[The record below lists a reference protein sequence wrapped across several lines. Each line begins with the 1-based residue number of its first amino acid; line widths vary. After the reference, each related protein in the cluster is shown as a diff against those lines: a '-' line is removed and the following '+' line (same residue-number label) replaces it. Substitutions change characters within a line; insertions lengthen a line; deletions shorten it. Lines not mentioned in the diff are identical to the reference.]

1 MVGFCVDFLLYWLV
15 VLVVLFGLGVFFDCL
30 GFAVLLVW
38 YFWFGWLGGVWVW
51 FCFSPSNLLWEGT
64 GGKESSSDEWDVSV
78 SASLLKP
85 LPFR

>member
-1 MVGFCVDFLLYWLV
+1 MVVCFGGFVWFGGVFLV
-15 VLVVLFGLGVFFDCL
+15 VRVLRFCWFGIFGLV
-30 GFAVLLVW
+30 
-38 YFWFGWLGGVWVW
+38 GWGGVWVW
-51 FCFSPSNLLWEGT
+51 FWFSPSNLLWEGT